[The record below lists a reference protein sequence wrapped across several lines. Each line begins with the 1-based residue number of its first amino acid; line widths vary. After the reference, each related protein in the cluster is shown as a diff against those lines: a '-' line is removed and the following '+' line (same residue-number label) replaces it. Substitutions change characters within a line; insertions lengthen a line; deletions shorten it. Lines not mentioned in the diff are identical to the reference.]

1 MVFLS
6 DIDLVLFDPH
16 SPINGSIGWEAKLN
30 YRLKN
35 SITINGS
42 IKQPILT
49 ALDDIKRGP
58 KKGMSNVRSDY
69 MYYYRDI
76 GTKPY
81 ISDLTLD
88 KYFKPFKNI
97 YGQLN
102 IGYLEMMYAGI
113 RSEIIWKDTS
123 KPYGIGLDIAQI
135 SKRNTH
141 GDFSILSDTY
151 STIIGTLY
159 YDLQSD
165 WNVKLD
171 AEYLAGDYG
180 ATLSLS
186 KNFNNG
192 WEIELLL
199 R

>member
-1 MVFLS
+1 M
-6 DIDLVLFDPH
+6 
-16 SPINGSIGWEAKLN
+16 
-30 YRLKN
+30 
-35 SITINGS
+35 T
-42 IKQPILT
+42 
-49 ALDDIKRGP
+49 
-58 KKGMSNVRSDY
+58 NVRSDY

-135 SKRNTH
+135 SKRNTY
-141 GDFSILSDTY
+141 GDFSILNDTY

-171 AEYLAGDYG
+171 AGKYLAGDYG

-192 WEIELLL
+192 WEIGAFATLTDVPFSTFGEGSFDKGITLKAPLKL
-199 R
+199 VHWQKIKGI